1 LIKSGSRQAFQ
12 TREFVEALGLRKD
25 FFGYLCER
33 HCENGE
39 SILVEAFSEVPISR
53 KIRIFQQRFG
63 FGPRWS
69 SVVMKIRLIYNSV
82 SSFKFVKTT
91 VVVVFLIEIEMVL
104 LEVLGAFKSSLL
116 DP

>member
-1 LIKSGSRQAFQ
+1 
-12 TREFVEALGLRKD
+12 
-25 FFGYLCER
+25 
-33 HCENGE
+33 
-39 SILVEAFSEVPISR
+39 
-53 KIRIFQQRFG
+53 
-63 FGPRWS
+63 
-69 SVVMKIRLIYNSV
+69 MKIRLIYNSV